1 MIWVAL
7 LAVLVPS
14 AMVGLL
20 IWVGHRRRWQVEAI
34 HTLVDLGRSIL
45 ALLFVP
51 IVCAMLTAMVLLMWR
66 GGWSDDTQ
74 AQRLDYFG
82 VTLIILSLLIGLGI
96 VWLQRREIPTIRI
109 RGPGGLEANISEG
122 GDAVE
127 LSSEADEEPRGHRGG
142 GRYRHGS
149 QISPGPEQ

>member
-1 MIWVAL
+1 MIWATV
-7 LAVLVPS
+7 LAVLLPFLL
-14 AMVGLL
+14 VGAL
-20 IWVGHRRRWQVEAI
+20 IWVGRRRGWRIATAHALI
-34 HTLVDLGRSIL
+34 DLGRSLL

-51 IVCAMLTAMVLLMWR
+51 VVCMMLVGMVLLMWR

-109 RGPGGLEANISEG
+109 RGPGGLEADISEG
-122 GDAVE
+122 DSHTEVTERRTQTETTVRTDMSPPAV
-127 LSSEADEEPRGHRGG
+127 
-142 GRYRHGS
+142 
-149 QISPGPEQ
+149 